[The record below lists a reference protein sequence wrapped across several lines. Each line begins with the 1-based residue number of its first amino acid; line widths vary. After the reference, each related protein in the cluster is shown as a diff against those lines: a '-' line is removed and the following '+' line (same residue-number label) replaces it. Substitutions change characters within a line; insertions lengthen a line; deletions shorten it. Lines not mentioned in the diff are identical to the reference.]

1 MKILVTLPTEHP
13 SLPSLEDVLAG
24 KVACSGTTGAIVRLA
39 EILQIAG
46 MDVTISGASNCQPGK
61 FRYLLH
67 SNVNAIEFDKLIIH
81 QTHWNGE
88 KFTFGNPQLPKAIL
102 YLHNQTPWAFI
113 ASFFQWGG
121 YRLVCPSL
129 YLANLYRAIP
139 KWKEKIAIIGNSYCP
154 VFSASLDSPQPRLL
168 FVGAVTPNKGFNELM
183 QVWSC
188 LAKKEVDLQFAIAGG
203 ISLHHEGS
211 KLGPLGATDDDY
223 ERGHIQPWYQSL
235 PAKYQPQFLGALCP
249 LDLRREINQSWA
261 VIVNPGWQSLE
272 TFSVAAA
279 EAQAC
284 DRTVFSVM
292 AGGLR
297 ETVYQGSFP
306 SLTRSRSPADLC
318 DLILQ
323 GLKNPEAVTKN
334 GQLAGDFVRNQFSF
348 SKISQDWLDLL
359 AGKTVQPIALGKSFT
374 PDTVA
379 KNLMRWTGTGMALKT
394 VYGRLRDRAV

>member
-13 SLPSLEDVLAG
+13 SLPSLENVLSG
-24 KVACSGTTGAIVRLA
+24 KVACSGTVGAIVRLA

-46 MDVTISGASNCQPGK
+46 IDVSISGASNCQSSR
-61 FRYLLH
+61 FCYLLH
-67 SNVNAIEFDKLIIH
+67 SNVDATEFDRLIIH

-88 KFTFGNPQLPKAIL
+88 NFTFGNSQLPKTIL

-113 ASFFQWGG
+113 ASFFQCGG

-139 KWKEKIAIIGNSYCP
+139 QWKEKIAIIGNSYCS
-154 VFSASLDSPQPRLL
+154 VFSASSELPQPRLL

-188 LAKKEVDLQFAIAGG
+188 LVRQKVDLKLAIAGG

-223 ERGHIQPWYQSL
+223 ERDHIQPWYQSL
-235 PAKYQPQFLGALCP
+235 PEKYQPQFLGALCP
-249 LDLRREINQSWA
+249 FDLHREINQSWA
-261 VIVNPGWQSLE
+261 VIINPCWHSPE
-272 TFSVAAA
+272 NCSVASI
-279 EAQAC
+279 ESQAC

-292 AGGLR
+292 AGGLK
-297 ETVYQGSFP
+297 ETVYQGNLS
-306 SLTRSRSPADLC
+306 SLTSGRSPADLS

-323 GLKNPEAVTKN
+323 GLKNLEAVTEN
-334 GQLAGDFVRNQFSF
+334 GRLAGDFVRSQFSF
-348 SKISQDWLDLL
+348 SKISQDWLNLL
-359 AGKTVQPIALGKSFT
+359 EGKTVQPAALEKFFT
-374 PDTVA
+374 PDTMA
-379 KNLMRWTGTGMALKT
+379 KNLMRWTGTGMALKK